1 MEAHHR
7 RAIERWASHASAQPG
22 HLALVVAGSLTKG
35 YGRPDSD
42 VDGLLVV
49 TEEEHARRIET
60 GELTFFS
67 AELCD
72 YDGGYVDG
80 KYVTVAFLEAAAERG
95 SEPARSAFVG
105 AEIPWSCVDGLDELV
120 SRIAEYPEAERDQKI
135 ARFFA
140 QLSAAQWYVGEAERR
155 DDSYLAHWAANRL
168 VLFGCRLV
176 LAHNRVLF
184 PYHKWL
190 MRTVA
195 DLPEKPD
202 DLLEL
207 AAALLASPTKA
218 NADAF
223 ATSVVLF
230 TDWSLPDRPWSAQFV
245 LDSEWN
251 WLEHPPPVDDL

>member
-7 RAIERWASHASAQPG
+7 RAIERWAKHASEQPG

-35 YGRPDSD
+35 YGRADSD

-49 TEEEHARRIET
+49 TEEEHARRRET

-67 AELCD
+67 TDLCD
-72 YDGGYVDG
+72 YEGGYVDG
-80 KYVTVAFLEAAAERG
+80 KYVTLAFLEAAAERG
-95 SEPARSAFVG
+95 SEPARSAFLG
-105 AEIPWSCVDGLDELV
+105 AEIPWSCIDGLDDLV
-120 SRIAEYPEAERDQKI
+120 ARIVAYPEAERAEKI
-135 ARFFA
+135 ARFFG
-140 QLSAAQWYVGEAERR
+140 QLSAAQWYVHEAEKRADR
-155 DDSYLAHWAANRL
+155 YLASWAASRL
-168 VLFGCRLV
+168 VLFGCRLL

-195 DLPEKPD
+195 ELPEKPD
-202 DLLEL
+202 DLIEL
-207 AAALLASPTKA
+207 AGALVASPTGEA
-218 NADAF
+218 ADAF

-230 TDWSLPDRPWSAQFV
+230 TEWPVSDTPWSTQFV

-251 WLEHPPPVDDL
+251 WLHHPPPVEDL